1 MERNESGG
9 EILRRM
15 FSRKQMKNA
24 VRLVAVYARLS
35 AERPSCLPRLARSR
49 LDLARM
55 FRDRWG
61 DGRRTE
67 RMLFGALE
75 AYDRCAGSER
85 TSIARIGVLKEL
97 DALYSRTGRL
107 ERCERMRLRIL
118 EAYRALARRYWLIY
132 AEDVS
137 VAQWRLGNLYVDME
151 RFGEAER
158 MYSAALETRA
168 EFDGEDEHRY
178 RPGTAQCLRSLGR
191 LYEFCFHDYP
201 AAETCYRKSVEV
213 LRALCAD
220 RHERRNHIRSLSVSL
235 RSLAELYGKIGRTV
249 AANGSSRRGGPPSD
263 GGRRRR
269 PEACRCGGGQRVK
282 RGYDRPGRDRSVARF
297 PIQQA
302 DSVIV
307 TFDFCARMITFA
319 V

>member
-9 EILRRM
+9 EIPRRM
-15 FSRKQMKNA
+15 FSRKRMKNA
-24 VRLVAVYARLS
+24 GRLVAMYARLS
-35 AERPSCLPRLARSR
+35 AERPSCLPRLAQSR

-67 RMLFGALE
+67 RMLLGALE

-85 TSIARIGVLKEL
+85 TSITRIGVLKEL

-137 VAQWRLGNLYVDME
+137 VAQWRLGNLYV
-151 RFGEAER
+151 
-158 MYSAALETRA
+158 
-168 EFDGEDEHRY
+168 EHRY

-191 LYEFCFHDYP
+191 LYEFCLHDYP
-201 AAETCYRKSVEV
+201 AAETCYRKSVEM

-220 RHERRNHIRSLSVSL
+220 RHERCNHIRPLSVSL
-235 RSLAELYGKIGRTV
+235 RSLAELYEKIGKTV
-249 AANGSSRRGGPPSD
+249 AADGNRAEADRLRREAEDEGWKLAGAGAGSG
-263 GGRRRR
+263 
-269 PEACRCGGGQRVK
+269 
-282 RGYDRPGRDRSVARF
+282 
-297 PIQQA
+297 
-302 DSVIV
+302 
-307 TFDFCARMITFA
+307 
-319 V
+319 

>member
-9 EILRRM
+9 EIPRRM
-15 FSRKQMKNA
+15 FSRKRMKNA
-24 VRLVAVYARLS
+24 GRLVAMYARLS

-67 RMLFGALE
+67 RMLLGA
-75 AYDRCAGSER
+75 
-85 TSIARIGVLKEL
+85 IGVLKEL

-191 LYEFCFHDYP
+191 LYEFCLHDYP

-249 AANGSSRRGGPPSD
+249 AANGSRAEADRFRMEAGD
-263 GGRRRR
+263 EGRKL
-269 PEACRCGGGQRVK
+269 AGAGTGS
-282 RGYDRPGRDRSVARF
+282 G
-297 PIQQA
+297 
-302 DSVIV
+302 
-307 TFDFCARMITFA
+307 
-319 V
+319 

>member
-1 MERNESGG
+1 
-9 EILRRM
+9 
-15 FSRKQMKNA
+15 MKNA

-137 VAQWRLGNLYVDME
+137 VAQWRLGNL
-151 RFGEAER
+151 
-158 MYSAALETRA
+158 
-168 EFDGEDEHRY
+168 
-178 RPGTAQCLRSLGR
+178 
-191 LYEFCFHDYP
+191 
-201 AAETCYRKSVEV
+201 
-213 LRALCAD
+213 
-220 RHERRNHIRSLSVSL
+220 
-235 RSLAELYGKIGRTV
+235 
-249 AANGSSRRGGPPSD
+249 
-263 GGRRRR
+263 
-269 PEACRCGGGQRVK
+269 
-282 RGYDRPGRDRSVARF
+282 
-297 PIQQA
+297 
-302 DSVIV
+302 
-307 TFDFCARMITFA
+307 
-319 V
+319 

>member
-1 MERNESGG
+1 
-9 EILRRM
+9 M

-191 LYEFCFHDYP
+191 LYEFCLHDYP
-201 AAETCYRKSVEV
+201 AAETCYRKSV
-213 LRALCAD
+213 
-220 RHERRNHIRSLSVSL
+220 
-235 RSLAELYGKIGRTV
+235 
-249 AANGSSRRGGPPSD
+249 
-263 GGRRRR
+263 
-269 PEACRCGGGQRVK
+269 GQ
-282 RGYDRPGRDRSVARF
+282 
-297 PIQQA
+297 
-302 DSVIV
+302 
-307 TFDFCARMITFA
+307 T
-319 V
+319 

>member
-1 MERNESGG
+1 MSGSVARKATLPDVCFHILSTIMERNESGG

-97 DALYSRTGRL
+97 DALYGRTGRL

-137 VAQWRLGNLYVDME
+137 VAQVEAGQPVCRHGTFRRGGTHVLGGAGNARE
-151 RFGEAER
+151 
-158 MYSAALETRA
+158 

-191 LYEFCFHDYP
+191 LYEFCLHDYS
-201 AAETCYRKSVEV
+201 AAETYYRKSVEM

-220 RHERRNHIRSLSVSL
+220 RHERCNHIRPLSVSL
-235 RSLAELYGKIGRTV
+235 RSLAELYEKIGKTV
-249 AANGSSRRGGPPSD
+249 AADGNRAEADRLRREAED
-263 GGRRRR
+263 EGRKL
-269 PEACRCGGGQRVK
+269 AGAG
-282 RGYDRPGRDRSVARF
+282 
-297 PIQQA
+297 A
-302 DSVIV
+302 DSG
-307 TFDFCARMITFA
+307 
-319 V
+319 

>member
-1 MERNESGG
+1 
-9 EILRRM
+9 M

-24 VRLVAVYARLS
+24 GRLVAMYARLS
-35 AERPSCLPRLARSR
+35 VERPSCLPRLARSR

-67 RMLFGALE
+67 RMLLGALE

-168 EFDGEDEHRY
+168 EFDGEE
-178 RPGTAQCLRSLGR
+178 
-191 LYEFCFHDYP
+191 
-201 AAETCYRKSVEV
+201 
-213 LRALCAD
+213 
-220 RHERRNHIRSLSVSL
+220 ERLSVSGVSAGYTSFAFTTIPL
-235 RSLAELYGKIGRTV
+235 PKRATGNRSKCCVRCARTDMSGVTISVLCRYRSARWRNCTGKSAER
-249 AANGSSRRGGPPSD
+249 SRRTGVAP
-263 GGRRRR
+263 RRSAYGCR
-269 PEACRCGGGQRVK
+269 PETQAASLPVRGGGQRVK

-302 DSVIV
+302 DSAIV
-307 TFDFCARMITFA
+307 TFDFCARMITVA

>member
-1 MERNESGG
+1 
-9 EILRRM
+9 M

-158 MYSAALETRA
+158 MYSQRWKRA
-168 EFDGEDEHRY
+168 RSS
-178 RPGTAQCLRSLGR
+178 TARTNTGIG
-191 LYEFCFHDYP
+191 P
-201 AAETCYRKSVEV
+201 
-213 LRALCAD
+213 
-220 RHERRNHIRSLSVSL
+220 ERLSVSGVSAGYTSFAFTTIPL
-235 RSLAELYGKIGRTV
+235 PKRATGNRSKCCVRCARTDMSGVTISVLCRYRSARWRNCTGKSAER
-249 AANGSSRRGGPPSD
+249 SRRTGVA
-263 GGRRRR
+263 
-269 PEACRCGGGQRVK
+269 PEA
-282 RGYDRPGRDRSVARF
+282 DRLRMEAGDEGRKLAGAG
-297 PIQQA
+297 A
-302 DSVIV
+302 DSG
-307 TFDFCARMITFA
+307 
-319 V
+319 

>member
-1 MERNESGG
+1 
-9 EILRRM
+9 
-15 FSRKQMKNA
+15 MKNA
-24 VRLVAVYARLS
+24 GRLVAMYARLS
-35 AERPSCLPRLARSR
+35 VERPSCLPRLARSR

-67 RMLFGALE
+67 RMLLGALE

-191 LYEFCFHDYP
+191 LYEFCLHDYP

-249 AANGSSRRGGPPSD
+249 AANGSRAEADRLRMEAGDEGRKLAGA
-263 GGRRRR
+263 GGRAAG
-269 PEACRCGGGQRVK
+269 EAWL
-282 RGYDRPGRDRSVARF
+282 
-297 PIQQA
+297 
-302 DSVIV
+302 
-307 TFDFCARMITFA
+307 
-319 V
+319 

>member
-1 MERNESGG
+1 
-9 EILRRM
+9 M

-67 RMLFGALE
+67 RMLLGALE

-97 DALYSRTGRL
+97 DALYGRTGRL

-151 RFGEAER
+151 RFGE
-158 MYSAALETRA
+158 
-168 EFDGEDEHRY
+168 DEHRY

-191 LYEFCFHDYP
+191 LYEFCLHDYP
-201 AAETCYRKSVEV
+201 AAETCYRKSVEM

-249 AANGSSRRGGPPSD
+249 AANGSRAEADRLRMEAGD
-263 GGRRRR
+263 EGRKL
-269 PEACRCGGGQRVK
+269 AGAGAGS
-282 RGYDRPGRDRSVARF
+282 G
-297 PIQQA
+297 
-302 DSVIV
+302 
-307 TFDFCARMITFA
+307 
-319 V
+319 

>member
-118 EAYRALARRYWLIY
+118 EGVPGFGPQVLADLCRGRIGRPVEAGQPVCRHGTFRRGGTHVL
-132 AEDVS
+132 
-137 VAQWRLGNLYVDME
+137 
-151 RFGEAER
+151 
-158 MYSAALETRA
+158 AALETRA

-249 AANGSSRRGGPPSD
+249 AANGSRAEADRLRMEAGD
-263 GGRRRR
+263 EGRKL
-269 PEACRCGGGQRVK
+269 AGAG
-282 RGYDRPGRDRSVARF
+282 
-297 PIQQA
+297 A
-302 DSVIV
+302 DSG
-307 TFDFCARMITFA
+307 
-319 V
+319 

>member
-1 MERNESGG
+1 MR
-9 EILRRM
+9 
-15 FSRKQMKNA
+15 NA

-67 RMLFGALE
+67 RMLLGALE

-97 DALYSRTGRL
+97 DALYGRAGRL

-118 EAYRALARRYWLIY
+118 EAYRALARRHWLIY

-137 VAQWRLGNLYVDME
+137 VAQWRLGNLYVDMG

-158 MYSAALETRA
+158 MYSAA
-168 EFDGEDEHRY
+168 
-178 RPGTAQCLRSLGR
+178 
-191 LYEFCFHDYP
+191 
-201 AAETCYRKSVEV
+201 
-213 LRALCAD
+213 
-220 RHERRNHIRSLSVSL
+220 ERLSVSGVSAGYTSFACTTIPPPRRTTGN
-235 RSLAELYGKIGRTV
+235 RSKCCVR
-249 AANGSSRRGGPPSD
+249 
-263 GGRRRR
+263 
-269 PEACRCGGGQRVK
+269 
-282 RGYDRPGRDRSVARF
+282 
-297 PIQQA
+297 
-302 DSVIV
+302 
-307 TFDFCARMITFA
+307 CARTGMSGVTISVRCRYRSA
-319 V
+319 R

>member
-1 MERNESGG
+1 M
-9 EILRRM
+9 
-15 FSRKQMKNA
+15 
-24 VRLVAVYARLS
+24 YARLS
-35 AERPSCLPRLARSR
+35 AERPSCLPRLAQSR

-67 RMLFGALE
+67 RMLLGALE

-85 TSIARIGVLKEL
+85 TSITRIGVLKEL

-118 EAYRALARRYWLIY
+118 EAYRAL
-132 AEDVS
+132 DVS

-191 LYEFCFHDYP
+191 LYEFCLHDYP

-249 AANGSSRRGGPPSD
+249 AANGSRAEADRLRMEGSVCCSISD
-263 GGRRRR
+263 PTG
-269 PEACRCGGGQRVK
+269 
-282 RGYDRPGRDRSVARF
+282 
-297 PIQQA
+297 
-302 DSVIV
+302 
-307 TFDFCARMITFA
+307 
-319 V
+319 

>member
-9 EILRRM
+9 EIPRRM
-15 FSRKQMKNA
+15 FSRKRMKNA
-24 VRLVAVYARLS
+24 GGLS
-35 AERPSCLPRLARSR
+35 PCTPGCLAERPSCLPRLAQSR

-67 RMLFGALE
+67 RMLLGALE

-85 TSIARIGVLKEL
+85 TSITRIGVLKEL

-191 LYEFCFHDYP
+191 LYEFCLHDYR
-201 AAETCYRKSVEV
+201 AETFV
-213 LRALCAD
+213 LPEIGRSARALCAD

-249 AANGSSRRGGPPSD
+249 AANGSRARGGPPSD

-282 RGYDRPGRDRSVARF
+282 RGYDDRPGSVCCSISD
-297 PIQQA
+297 P
-302 DSVIV
+302 
-307 TFDFCARMITFA
+307 TG
-319 V
+319 

>member
-61 DGRRTE
+61 DGRRIE
-67 RMLFGALE
+67 RMLLGALE

-97 DALYSRTGRL
+97 DALYGRTGRL

-191 LYEFCFHDYP
+191 LYEFCLHDYP
-201 AAETCYRKSVEV
+201 AAETCYRKSVEM

-249 AANGSSRRGGPPSD
+249 AANGSRAEADRLRMEAGD
-263 GGRRRR
+263 EGRKL
-269 PEACRCGGGQRVK
+269 AGAGAGS
-282 RGYDRPGRDRSVARF
+282 G
-297 PIQQA
+297 
-302 DSVIV
+302 
-307 TFDFCARMITFA
+307 
-319 V
+319 

>member
-1 MERNESGG
+1 M
-9 EILRRM
+9 
-15 FSRKQMKNA
+15 
-24 VRLVAVYARLS
+24 YARLS
-35 AERPSCLPRLARSR
+35 AERPSCLPRLAQSR

-67 RMLFGALE
+67 RMLLGALE

-85 TSIARIGVLKEL
+85 TSITRIGVLKEL

-168 EFDGEDEHRY
+168 EFDGEDEHRS
-178 RPGTAQCLRSLGR
+178 RP
-191 LYEFCFHDYP
+191 
-201 AAETCYRKSVEV
+201 
-213 LRALCAD
+213 
-220 RHERRNHIRSLSVSL
+220 SVSGVSAGYTSFACTTIPL
-235 RSLAELYGKIGRTV
+235 PKRATGNRSKCCVRCARTDMSGVTISVLCRYRSARWRNCTGRSAER
-249 AANGSSRRGGPPSD
+249 SRRTGVAP
-263 GGRRRR
+263 RRTAFGWR
-269 PEACRCGGGQRVK
+269 PETKAGSLPV
-282 RGYDRPGRDRSVARF
+282 RGRAAGEARLAGIGLLLDFRSNRLIL
-297 PIQQA
+297 P
-302 DSVIV
+302 S
-307 TFDFCARMITFA
+307 
-319 V
+319 

>member
-97 DALYSRTGRL
+97 DALYGRTGRL

-191 LYEFCFHDYP
+191 LYEFCLHDYS
-201 AAETCYRKSVEV
+201 AAETYYRKSVEV

-220 RHERRNHIRSLSVSL
+220 RHERCNHIRPLSVSL
-235 RSLAELYGKIGRTV
+235 RSLAELYEKIGKTV
-249 AANGSSRRGGPPSD
+249 AADGNRAEADRLRREAED
-263 GGRRRR
+263 EGRKL
-269 PEACRCGGGQRVK
+269 AGAG
-282 RGYDRPGRDRSVARF
+282 
-297 PIQQA
+297 A
-302 DSVIV
+302 DSG
-307 TFDFCARMITFA
+307 
-319 V
+319 

>member
-67 RMLFGALE
+67 RMLLGALE

-97 DALYSRTGRL
+97 DALYGRTGRL

-158 MYSAALETRA
+158 L
-168 EFDGEDEHRY
+168 
-178 RPGTAQCLRSLGR
+178 
-191 LYEFCFHDYP
+191 HDYP
-201 AAETCYRKSVEV
+201 AAETCYRKSVEM

-249 AANGSSRRGGPPSD
+249 AANGSRAEADRLRMEAGD
-263 GGRRRR
+263 EGRKL
-269 PEACRCGGGQRVK
+269 AGAGAGS
-282 RGYDRPGRDRSVARF
+282 G
-297 PIQQA
+297 
-302 DSVIV
+302 
-307 TFDFCARMITFA
+307 
-319 V
+319 